1 MKEGGII
8 RTIYLYLFALVGLIV
23 LVIGA
28 GQLVDLGLKMTIFK
42 NADANNYG
50 YYERPMP
57 VAFSSEKTQMESLQ
71 SCSEQ
76 CELTEVQI
84 AAIDQWLID
93 YQIWQDEQASVK
105 EIDYVRQNRE
115 RQASGAISMIIVGL
129 PLYLYHWVTIK
140 RDRKS
145 KNA

>member
-1 MKEGGII
+1 
-8 RTIYLYLFALVGLIV
+8 LIV
-23 LVIGA
+23 LVIGV
-28 GQLVDLGLKMTIFK
+28 GRLVDLGLKMIIFK
-42 NADANNYG
+42 NADAGDYG

-57 VAFSSEKTQMESLQ
+57 VTFSSEKVQMESLQ

-84 AAIDQWLID
+84 AAIDQWLVD
-93 YQIWQDEQASVK
+93 YQIWQDEQKNVK
-105 EIDYVRQNRE
+105 EVDYVRQNRE